1 MTAATAPVDDSA
13 ATVEQLCDPLWV
25 VRDSARFIE
34 KHAAHV
40 RVDQEAVAVVASHWD
55 RSGLLQA
62 RPPFDRQLHYVRG
75 PASAAVRGSQR

>member
-1 MTAATAPVDDSA
+1 MTAPAAVDESA
-13 ATVEQLCDPLWV
+13 CMVEQLCDPLWV

-40 RVDQEAVAVVASHWD
+40 RLDQEAVAAVASHWD

-75 PASAAVRGSQR
+75 PAPAAAQPSQR